1 MSTEIKAIVLQ
12 TKSKYAKMYAGSGN
26 AEDEIDIA
34 WGNKDYQYVTLA
46 KAVFLNAKEAR
57 EFGREIHQN
66 SAMSTVT

>member
-34 WGNKDYQYVTLA
+34 WGNKDYQYVTCL
-46 KAVFLNAKEAR
+46 LYTSPSPR
-57 EFGREIHQN
+57 D
-66 SAMSTVT
+66 